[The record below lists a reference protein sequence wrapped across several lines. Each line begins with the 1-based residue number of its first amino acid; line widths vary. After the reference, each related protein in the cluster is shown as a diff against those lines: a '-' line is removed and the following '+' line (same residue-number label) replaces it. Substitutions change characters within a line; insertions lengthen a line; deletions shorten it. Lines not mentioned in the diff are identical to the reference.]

1 MNPVPQPDIL
11 VVEDSKTQARMLQF
25 LLEEHHYPVRLAE
38 HGQAALEIIQTHA
51 ALPWL
56 VLCDIFMP
64 ELNGFDLCRRLRA
77 HPDWRNIRVVLMTA
91 TQDPAEI
98 VPIMECGADA
108 FLTKPIQE
116 DHLLQTLALWAP
128 SSRPEASDPDL
139 ETPLSFQLQ
148 GRSIQTSCRNL
159 TNALTSYYRECAHL
173 NLRAANLQR
182 EAGENRLW
190 FESLLNALPGP
201 ACVATVRNEILATNP
216 EFFLTFQR
224 KGNSP
229 LTGLPFQETFRGNL
243 VDRIENLKATVV
255 QTGQTATD
263 PQRLHLPPTFSP
275 WSLSLAPLNDRT
287 AQTIGYL
294 IRFQPAS
301 SVPGPGPSA
310 PPSPE
315 PLSPPAGTR
324 LLNTRDGLDRL
335 GGNETIYRKVLKVF
349 YEENRGTREKVLAAL
364 NSGDYETLHRLVHT
378 VKGASGN
385 ISATE
390 LYTQA
395 AQTESLIRSGTQ
407 PLEAPI
413 QIFLECLDRLLDILA
428 DVEKLPLKQGKCQ

>member
-1 MNPVPQPDIL
+1 MNPVTRPDIL

-38 HGQAALEIIQTHA
+38 HGQAALENIQAHA
-51 ALPWL
+51 FLPWL

-64 ELNGFDLCRRLRA
+64 GLNGFDLCRRLRA

-116 DHLLQTLALWAP
+116 DHLLQTLALWSP
-128 SSRPEASDPDL
+128 SVPSEASDPGL

-173 NLRAANLQR
+173 NSRVANLQR
-182 EAGENRLW
+182 EAGENQLW

-201 ACVATVRNEILATNP
+201 ACVVTARNEILASNP
-216 EFFLTFQR
+216 EFFLTLQR
-224 KGNSP
+224 QDRSP
-229 LTGLPFQETFRGNL
+229 LTGLPCQETLPRNL
-243 VDRIENLKATVV
+243 ADRLEDLKATVA
-255 QTGQTATD
+255 QTGRTATD
-263 PQRLHLPPTFSP
+263 PQTLHLPPAFSP
-275 WSLSLAPLNDRT
+275 WSLSLTPLNDRT
-287 AQTIGYL
+287 AQAIGYL
-294 IRFQPAS
+294 IRLQPVS
-301 SVPGPGPSA
+301 SEPGPDHSA

-315 PLSPPAGTR
+315 PLSPPAKTR
-324 LLNTRDGLDRL
+324 LLDTHDGLNRL
-335 GGNETIYRKVLKVF
+335 GGNEAIYRKVLKVF
-349 YEENRGTREKVLAAL
+349 YEENRETREKVLAAL
-364 NSGDYETLHRLVHT
+364 NSGDHETLHRLVHT

-395 AQTESLIRSGTQ
+395 AQTESLIRSGAL

-413 QIFLECLDRLLDILA
+413 RIFLECLDRLLDTLTN
-428 DVEKLPLKQGKCQ
+428 VEKLSLK